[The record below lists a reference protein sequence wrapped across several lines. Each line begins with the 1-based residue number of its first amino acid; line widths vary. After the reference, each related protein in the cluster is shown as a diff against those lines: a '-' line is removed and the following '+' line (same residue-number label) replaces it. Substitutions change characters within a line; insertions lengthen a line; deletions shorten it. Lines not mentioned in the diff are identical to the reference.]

1 MKEEFKKHG
10 FEVRNEF
17 ENNGNRYYDVVKDG
31 IKLNVEEDRFGEVY
45 VYFKNKGVQ
54 IPKELATWEN
64 LAKGVQDDFERRMRN
79 ENSRMARAL
88 AASEKR
94 TNAYCK
100 VKEMFNDEK
109 D

>member
-17 ENNGNRYYDVVKDG
+17 EHNGNRYYDVVKGG
-31 IKLNVEEDRFGEVY
+31 IKLSVEEGRSGEVY
-45 VYFKNKGVQ
+45 VYFKNKRGIQ
-54 IPKELATWEN
+54 FPKELATWEN

-88 AASEKR
+88 AASERR
-94 TNAYCK
+94 TMEYK
-100 VKEMFNDEK
+100 KIEEMFDERA
-109 D
+109 